1 MPFLRSGKQV
11 ESRADLSTRNRKKQ
25 KLEAVQENKEEP
37 KGQDV
42 DVLEAVEVKEVQK
55 AAAAAAEEE
64 KIDAIVIDTPFGF
77 DSTSKTYVVEK
88 KVESLVHSRAYQNC
102 TIC

>member
-25 KLEAVQENKEEP
+25 KVEAVQESKEEP

-55 AAAAAAEEE
+55 AATEEE

-77 DSTSKTYVVEK
+77 DSASKTYVVEK

-102 TIC
+102 MIC

>member
-11 ESRADLSTRNRKKQ
+11 ESRKDLPTRNRKKE
-25 KLEAVQENKEEP
+25 KLEAVQENKEET

-55 AAAAAAEEE
+55 QLAEEE

-77 DSTSKTYVVEK
+77 DSASKTYVVEK
-88 KVESLVHSRAYQNC
+88 KVESLAHSRAYQNC
-102 TIC
+102 MIC

>member
-25 KLEAVQENKEEP
+25 KGDAVQENKEEA

-42 DVLEAVEVKEVQK
+42 DVLEAVEVKEVVGV
-55 AAAAAAEEE
+55 AEEE

-77 DSTSKTYVVEK
+77 DSASKTYVVEK

-102 TIC
+102 TIF

>member
-11 ESRADLSTRNRKKQ
+11 ESRVDLSTRNRKKQ
-25 KLEAVQENKEEP
+25 KVEVVQETKEE
-37 KGQDV
+37 DV
-42 DVLEAVEVKEVQK
+42 DVLEAVEVKAVEK
-55 AAAAAAEEE
+55 AAAEEE

-77 DSTSKTYVVEK
+77 DSASKTYVVEK

-102 TIC
+102 MIC

>member
-25 KLEAVQENKEEP
+25 KVDAVQENKEEA

-42 DVLEAVEVKEVQK
+42 DVLEAVEVKEVVGV
-55 AAAAAAEEE
+55 AEEE

-77 DSTSKTYVVEK
+77 DSASKTYVVEK

-102 TIC
+102 TIF